1 MIEMSDITYGY
12 NEKRIFKDFKY
23 SLKKGEFLMVFGKN
37 GSGKSTLA
45 KLIMGITIP
54 DKGKILIEGLDT
66 STDDIWEIRRSLG
79 VIFQNPE
86 DQFVGTT
93 VLEEMT
99 FILENYDEID
109 IEGKIDK
116 ALRKVNLIDKK
127 NEKIENLSGG
137 QKQKLALASALLLKP
152 TLLILDEASS
162 MLDPK
167 SRKELLILLK
177 KLNESKVTIIY
188 ITHYLE
194 EITYASRCLLL
205 DEGKI
210 IKDDIPSKFLE
221 EDLLRYS
228 LMVPFH
234 LKLLMKLNKN
244 NKLNKDFRLENSQSV
259 VDEICQYL

>member
-1 MIEMSDITYGY
+1 MIEISDITYAY
-12 NEKRIFKDFKY
+12 DEKKIFDRFNY
-23 SLKKGEFLMVFGKN
+23 SIKKGEFLMVFGKN

-45 KLIMGITIP
+45 KLITGIAITT
-54 DKGKILIEGLDT
+54 KGKILIDRLDT
-66 STDDIWEIRRSLG
+66 STDDIWEIRKYLG

-99 FILENYDEID
+99 FILENYDEIN
-109 IEGKIDK
+109 IEERIEE
-116 ALRKVNLIDKK
+116 ALRGVNLIDKK
-127 NEKIENLSGG
+127 NEQIDDLSGG

-152 TLLILDEASS
+152 KLLVLDEASS
-162 MLDPK
+162 MLDPR

-177 KLNESKVTIIY
+177 MLNESGVTIVY

-210 IKDDIPSKFLE
+210 IKDEIPSKFLE
-221 EDLLRYS
+221 EDLLKYN
-228 LMVPFH
+228 LLVPFH
-234 LKLLMKLNKN
+234 LKLLMRLNKN
-244 NKLNKDFRLENSQSV
+244 NKKFKLENSQSV
-259 VDEICQYL
+259 VDDICLYL

>member
-1 MIEMSDITYGY
+1 MIEISDITYGY
-12 NEKRIFKDFKY
+12 DEKIIFKDFKY
-23 SLKKGEFLMVFGKN
+23 FIKKGEFLMVFGKN

-45 KLIMGITIP
+45 KLITGIAIS
-54 DKGKILIEGLDT
+54 DKGKILIDGLDT

-109 IEGKIDK
+109 ICEKIDE

-127 NEKIENLSGG
+127 NEEIDYLSGG

-152 TLLILDEASS
+152 KILVLDEASS

-177 KLNESKVTIIY
+177 KLNEDGVTIIY

-205 DEGKI
+205 DEGRI
-210 IKDDIPSKFLE
+210 IKDDLPSIFLE
-221 EDLLRYS
+221 KDLLRYN
-228 LMVPFH
+228 LMIPFH
-234 LKLLMKLNKN
+234 LKLLMRLNKN
-244 NKLNKDFRLENSQSV
+244 NKLKKDFRLENSQSV

>member
-1 MIEMSDITYGY
+1 MIEISDITYGY
-12 NEKRIFKDFKY
+12 DEKIIFKDFKY
-23 SLKKGEFLMVFGKN
+23 FIKKGEFLMVFGKN

-45 KLIMGITIP
+45 KLITGITIS
-54 DKGKILIEGLDT
+54 DKGKILIDGLDT

-99 FILENYDEID
+99 FILENYDELD
-109 IEGKIDK
+109 IEEKIDE
-116 ALRKVNLIDKK
+116 ALKKVNLTDKK
-127 NEKIENLSGG
+127 NEEIDYLSGG

-152 TLLILDEASS
+152 KILVLDEASS

-177 KLNESKVTIIY
+177 KLNEDGVTIIY

-205 DEGKI
+205 DEGRI
-210 IKDDIPSKFLE
+210 IKDDLPSIFLE
-221 EDLLRYS
+221 KDLLRYS
-228 LMVPFH
+228 LVVPFH
-234 LKLLMKLNKN
+234 LKLLMRLNKN
-244 NKLNKDFRLENSQSV
+244 NKLRKDFRLENSQSV

>member
-1 MIEMSDITYGY
+1 MIEISDINYGY
-12 NEKRIFKDFKY
+12 DEEIIFKDFNF
-23 SLKKGEFLMVFGKN
+23 SIKKGEFLMVFGKN

-45 KLIMGITIP
+45 KLITGITIP
-54 DKGKILIEGLDT
+54 TKGKILIDRLDT
-66 STDDIWEIRRSLG
+66 STDDIWEIRKFLG

-99 FILENYDEID
+99 FILENYDETN
-109 IEGKIDK
+109 IEEKIED
-116 ALRKVNLIDKK
+116 ALKKVDLIDKK
-127 NEKIENLSGG
+127 NEHIDDLSGG

-152 TLLILDEASS
+152 KLLVLDEASS
-162 MLDPK
+162 MLDPR

-210 IKDDIPSKFLE
+210 IKDEIPSRFLE
-221 EDLLRYS
+221 GDLLKYN
-228 LMVPFH
+228 LIIPFH
-234 LKLLMKLNKN
+234 LKLLMKLNKDNKN
-244 NKLNKDFRLENSQSV
+244 NKNFKLENSQSV